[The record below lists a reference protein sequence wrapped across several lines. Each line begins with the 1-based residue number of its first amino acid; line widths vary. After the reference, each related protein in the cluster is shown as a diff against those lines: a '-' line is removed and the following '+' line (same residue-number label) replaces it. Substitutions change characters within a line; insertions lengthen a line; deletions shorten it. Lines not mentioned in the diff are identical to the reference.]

1 MKNNIFTLF
10 FILTSGFVFA
20 QVNTENGQRG
30 KIKYSDKSILKSADT
45 KKPEVSKPVVVE
57 ETEPVIIQRLEY
69 KDPNTN
75 NNNSQSLEVIPN
87 EAKIETET
95 ENVQSKQMI
104 KNSKSTPEIKTIDEQ
119 IEILDGLI
127 EAIDSKVL
135 EIKNNPEQDL
145 KAKESGWYDQMAKN
159 KKNAIEKQNN
169 LIDSKK

>member
-69 KDPNTN
+69 KSEESVQPKNEIGNETKTEKLELAPVRTIEDEIAELDIKIKAIDAKVEWVK
-75 NNNSQSLEVIPN
+75 NNSAED
-87 EAKIETET
+87 A
-95 ENVQSKQMI
+95 
-104 KNSKSTPEIKTIDEQ
+104 
-119 IEILDGLI
+119 
-127 EAIDSKVL
+127 
-135 EIKNNPEQDL
+135 
-145 KAKESGWYDQMAKN
+145 KAKANGWYDQMN
-159 KKNAIEKQNN
+159 GYKQNYLLQTEELN
-169 LIDSKK
+169 KLKK

>member
-69 KDPNTN
+69 KSEESVQPKNEIGNETKTEKLELAPVRTIEDEIAELDIKIKAIDAKVEWVK
-75 NNNSQSLEVIPN
+75 NNSAEDAT
-87 EAKIETET
+87 AKA
-95 ENVQSKQMI
+95 N
-104 KNSKSTPEIKTIDEQ
+104 
-119 IEILDGLI
+119 
-127 EAIDSKVL
+127 
-135 EIKNNPEQDL
+135 
-145 KAKESGWYDQMAKN
+145 GWYDQMN
-159 KKNAIEKQNN
+159 GYKQNYLLQKEELN
-169 LIDSKK
+169 KLKK

>member
-69 KDPNTN
+69 NSEESVQPKNEIGKETQTEKLESVPVRTIEDEIAELDIKIKAIDAKVEWVK
-75 NNNSQSLEVIPN
+75 NNSAED
-87 EAKIETET
+87 A
-95 ENVQSKQMI
+95 
-104 KNSKSTPEIKTIDEQ
+104 
-119 IEILDGLI
+119 
-127 EAIDSKVL
+127 
-135 EIKNNPEQDL
+135 
-145 KAKESGWYDQMAKN
+145 KAKANGWYDQMN
-159 KKNAIEKQNN
+159 GYKQNYLLQTEELN
-169 LIDSKK
+169 KLKK

>member
-69 KDPNTN
+69 KSEESSSTN
-75 NNNSQSLEVIPN
+75 KEV
-87 EAKIETET
+87 KIEDATP
-95 ENVQSKQMI
+95 VVSKEKEI
-104 KNSKSTPEIKTIDEQ
+104 EPEKTIDEQ
-119 IEILDGLI
+119 IEILDLHI
-127 EAIDSKVL
+127 NSIDTKVN
-135 EIKNNPEQDL
+135 IVKNDSEQD
-145 KAKESGWYDQMAKN
+145 KIAKEKGWYKQMEQN
-159 KKNAIEKQNN
+159 RNNAIEKKTQ
-169 LIDSKK
+169 LINSKK